1 MVPVLDKGLVSI
13 ETCTST
19 IRTAV
24 ADVLGDNGSSG
35 LLISESPAISE
46 HRLDQEV
53 ALNVKEDHEI
63 EVDVLKARVD
73 LPEEKPPISDDPPDT
88 QEIHVVEHEKVEVQ
102 DSGQEARN
110 LSFNELYPS
119 GTLKLQ
125 YNFDTIEKQFCDL
138 PDSKDS
144 AECDIAEVDGEL
156 LWHRATLP

>member
-1 MVPVLDKGLVSI
+1 MAIFQGNAKCSAALPLCMLPKL
-13 ETCTST
+13 CTLSFFVFSLKYGRLT
-19 IRTAV
+19 LIFLSAV

-88 QEIHVVEHEKVEVQ
+88 QEIHVK
-102 DSGQEARN
+102 
-110 LSFNELYPS
+110 
-119 GTLKLQ
+119 KLI
-125 YNFDTIEKQFCDL
+125 FLFLCFL
-138 PDSKDS
+138 
-144 AECDIAEVDGEL
+144 VL
-156 LWHRATLP
+156 V